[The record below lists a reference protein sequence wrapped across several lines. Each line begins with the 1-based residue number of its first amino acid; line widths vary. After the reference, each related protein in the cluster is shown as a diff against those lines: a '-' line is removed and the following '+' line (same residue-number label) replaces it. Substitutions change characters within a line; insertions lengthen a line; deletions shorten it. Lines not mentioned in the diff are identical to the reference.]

1 VKQEAAVSAVT
12 ACLVSLACLFAFQA
26 AQDSAAIPGRDGADH
41 MGGCEIDARTESLV
55 ELRVQLAEIRREI
68 ALNAGIGGDTAP
80 EDRQLSGRSMLTRI
94 EGLEDAVAEL
104 TTTRGIEGRASV
116 EDFVPAPIVNVSPGD
131 TELSYARLYA
141 TAESSFEADQGI
153 PLGDYE
159 DAIGDALHR
168 AGAIEVHSTD
178 CRTTICKVTY
188 SKTEGPEPPDWPGG
202 EQELVDTLARDA
214 QGQDVEIRYAS
225 DPSGNDVMYIQLR

>member
-1 VKQEAAVSAVT
+1 MKQVAVSAVT
-12 ACLVSLACLFAFQA
+12 ACLVALLCLFAFQTA
-26 AQDSAAIPGRDGADH
+26 RESAATAGRDGAAYLRERDF
-41 MGGCEIDARTESLV
+41 DARAESLV
-55 ELRVQLAEIRREI
+55 ELRLQLAEIRREI
-68 ALNAGIGGDTAP
+68 ALNAGICGDTAP
-80 EDRQLSGRSMLTRI
+80 EDRRLSGRSMLTRI

-104 TTTRGIEGRASV
+104 TTNRGIEGRTSV
-116 EDFVPAPIVNVSPGD
+116 ADVVAVPIVQVSPGD
-131 TELSYARLYA
+131 TELSNARQYA
-141 TAESSFEADQGI
+141 TAEASFEADRGI

-159 DAIGDALHR
+159 DTIGDALHR

-188 SKTEGPEPPDWPGG
+188 SKTEAPESPGSPEG

-214 QGQDVEIRYAS
+214 RGQDVEIRYAS